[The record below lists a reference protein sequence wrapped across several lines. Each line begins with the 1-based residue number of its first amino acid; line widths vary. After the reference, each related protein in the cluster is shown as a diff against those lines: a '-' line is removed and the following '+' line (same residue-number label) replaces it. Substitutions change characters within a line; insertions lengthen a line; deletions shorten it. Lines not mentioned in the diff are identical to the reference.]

1 MQFSQQG
8 ARQVFDNARRV
19 VEAAGLNAGQA
30 VLSQS
35 YLRSESLINTATTS
49 YHMPVLTNDNQ
60 NGANTSFNTS
70 QLLALQ
76 DAFVVSGI
84 FIGFGNPSSNTDATF
99 IPRTYPSPINTG
111 SPAAALSMQTLYS
124 GQLQLS
130 VNNRNILTAFPIS
143 SCLYVPQT
151 QGLIAQAASP
161 GPYNALDQN
170 DGFQS
175 ATVPI
180 EPNVVLIGSKNN
192 SLSIQLPAAIATAPT
207 GTFGRLIIIFTGIL
221 CQNVTPVR

>member
-19 VEAAGLNAGQA
+19 IEAAGLNAGQA

-84 FIGFGNPSSNTDATF
+84 YIGFGNPASNTDATF
-99 IPRTYPSPINTG
+99 TPRTYPSAINCG
-111 SPAAALSMQTLYS
+111 SQAAATSMHTLYS

-143 SCLYVPQT
+143 SCYYVPQT
-151 QGLIAQAASP
+151 QGLTTQTNASP
-161 GPYNALDQN
+161 FHAIDQN

-192 SLSIQLPAAIATAPT
+192 SLSIQLPAAIATPPT

>member
-1 MQFSQQG
+1 MIFSQQG
-8 ARQVFDNARRV
+8 ARQVFDNARNV
-19 VEAAGLNAGQA
+19 VSAAGLNASQA

-35 YLRSESLINTATTS
+35 YLRSEALVSTTVTN
-49 YHMPVLTNDNQ
+49 YHMPILVNDNQ

-99 IPRTYPSPINTG
+99 TPRTYPSAINCGTQ
-111 SPAAALSMQTLYS
+111 AAATAMQTLYN

-130 VNNRNILTAFPIS
+130 VNNRQILTAFPITN
-143 SCLYVPQT
+143 CYYVPQT
-151 QGLIAQAASP
+151 QGLTTQAATSP
-161 GPYNALDQN
+161 FHAIDQN
-170 DGFQS
+170 DGFAS

-180 EPNVVLIGSKNN
+180 EPNIVLIGSKNN
-192 SLSIQLPAAIATAPT
+192 VLTIQLPAAISSAPSA
-207 GTFGRLIIIFTGIL
+207 FARLIVIFTGIL
-221 CQNVTPVR
+221 MQNVTPVR